1 MQEVSALLKIR
12 KVLGV
17 TREEVLRRCD
27 DISIGTIRNAEKG
40 SGLRKRSALQILS
53 AINSF
58 LREERKPEVTLK
70 DLDLRIS

>member
-12 KVLGV
+12 KVLGI
-17 TREEVLRRCD
+17 TREDLLRRCEV
-27 DISIGTIRNAEKG
+27 SAGTLRNAEKG
-40 SGLRKRSALQILS
+40 SGLRKRSAFQILG

-58 LREERKPEVTLK
+58 LKEQRKPELTLE